1 MIWHGPDLA
10 RGTAPCGPHTFA
22 FEAPRRAPRANTD
35 PEGTSCDAEFW
46 WGSNFGAG
54 LDLMAPGVHI
64 STTDLVGANGY
75 TGGDYNSEFNGT
87 SSACPNTA
95 GVVALLLAANPNLTG
110 AQARNILEQTCDK
123 VGGYSYQVNVS
134 GQPNGTWTN
143 QAGYGRINADRAV
156 LMALGQSR
164 NITGADFIC
173 SSGSTYLLNGI
184 PCSSTVTWSISTSSG
199 GNPTLS
205 NITGPST
212 SIIIPSN
219 FPQSASILLTATI
232 SGITNPITKTI
243 FYGQPGFG
251 ASYFNGISN
260 NPIQWYDPNNPVT
273 SLNNVCSE
281 YGPYY
286 IDASPY
292 GTNSTTWSIPS
303 GFPYNGSL
311 SWSQT
316 SPNRVSFYFTGG
328 VAYLKGTVVN
338 NCSSYSQIFA
348 FKSTNCL
355 PIGTDPCAKSL
366 KEYHLFTISP
376 NPASNQIKIGI
387 VSKPA
392 PPPPCL
398 KGIPQNKTGVGYTF
412 SVVNIYNKLGILQRS
427 VKTND
432 ASSIIIP
439 TFSLIAGIYNV
450 EIISGT
456 YIEKK
461 QIIIQK

>member
-1 MIWHGPDLA
+1 MKIS
-10 RGTAPCGPHTFA
+10 
-22 FEAPRRAPRANTD
+22 RANN
-35 PEGTSCDAEFW
+35 PVIVGSFSGT
-46 WGSNFGAG
+46 
-54 LDLMAPGVHI
+54 
-64 STTDLVGANGY
+64 
-75 TGGDYNSEFNGT
+75 
-87 SSACPNTA
+87 
-95 GVVALLLAANPNLTG
+95 
-110 AQARNILEQTCDK
+110 
-123 VGGYSYQVNVS
+123 
-134 GQPNGTWTN
+134 TN
-143 QAGYGRINADRAV
+143 QHWRATWNQGV
-156 LMALGQSR
+156 TEG
-164 NITGADFIC
+164 G
-173 SSGSTYLLNGI
+173 SSGSPLFDQNHRIVGQLH
-184 PCSSTVTWSISTSSG
+184 G
-199 GNPTLS
+199 GPSVCGGSQLWDFYGRFDLSWTGGGTNATRLS
-205 NITGPST
+205 NWLDPTNTGAMTTNTTNTLNLATP
-212 SIIIPSN
+212 N
-219 FPQSASILLTATI
+219 ASLTI
-232 SGITNPITKTI
+232 SGDESVCTTSNPYFLPNLAVGSTVVWSVNPTTIVSINTPNSQQTTLTKIANGAFNLIATVTNCEGTFTVSKP
-243 FYGQPGFG
+243 FFAGQPGFG
-251 ASYFNGISN
+251 ATYFNGISN

-450 EIISGT
+450 DIISGT